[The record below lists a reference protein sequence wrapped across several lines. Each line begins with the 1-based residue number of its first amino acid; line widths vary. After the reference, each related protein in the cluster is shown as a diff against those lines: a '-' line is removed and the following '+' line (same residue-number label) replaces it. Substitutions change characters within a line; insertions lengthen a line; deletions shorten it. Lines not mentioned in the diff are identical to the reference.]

1 MSFSVIAYEV
11 KPAPKEKFPAES
23 NIIQGWELAKILDRY
38 DEFGESTIW
47 NVKEVYEMFCDEL
60 ENNREN
66 LLKELEEYDA
76 TLDDLYRIRDFL
88 KVCAEN
94 DYILG
99 TWW

>member
-11 KPAPKEKFPAES
+11 KPASRKNFPGGD

-38 DEFGESTIW
+38 DVSGESTIW
-47 NVKEVYEMFCDEL
+47 DVKEVYERFCEDL
-60 ENNREN
+60 EEN
-66 LLKELEEYDA
+66 KDALLEDLKEEGV

-88 KVCAEN
+88 KVCAEH

-99 TWW
+99 TWG